1 MRKIIRLNRIP
12 VKLDN
17 VRKYKPVLMEESD
30 TSKKVYAYL
39 DDRCVGEYDSI
50 TKCAT
55 ALGMTRLMVR
65 KAIENEVI
73 LESGWILKLTNK

>member
-1 MRKIIRLNRIP
+1 MRKIIRLNKIP
-12 VKLDN
+12 VKLTGVKKDKL
-17 VRKYKPVLMEESD
+17 VFMEQSG

-65 KAIENEVI
+65 KAIENEVV